1 MKATIATPAAM
12 TDTQSAFTARR
23 DVRPLLVK
31 GGIAVAAILAVALGA
46 RWWTVGRFIESTDD
60 AYVNGDITTIAPKVA
75 GFIAN
80 IAVTDN
86 QQVHAGDLLITLDSR
101 DFKAQAARAAATAAA
116 AQAEYENLVATRR
129 KQEAVVRQESAAT
142 IAAVAQAE
150 RARANHARYRE
161 LATVQYASRQRLE
174 EAVADDRAAGAGVD
188 RAAATRSAAQ
198 RELDVI
204 DTAIARAEAQLAAA
218 TADRQ
223 QADLNLSYTEIRA
236 PVDGVVANRAAQLG
250 GYVAVGGQLMSLV
263 PAKGLWIEANFKE
276 TQVAAMQPGQA
287 VHFSVDTYG
296 GREFAAHVQSLAP
309 ASGAKFSLLPVENAT
324 GNFTKIVQRVPV
336 RLIPDGDAAA
346 AGILRPGLS
355 ATVHVDTR
363 VATAV
368 TVSH

>member
-1 MKATIATPAAM
+1 MKATVASPTPM
-12 TDTQSAFTARR
+12 TDIQSDSASPRAI
-23 DVRPLLVK
+23 RPLLVK
-31 GGIAVAAILAVALGA
+31 GAVVLAVLVAVAAGT

-60 AYVNGDITTIAPKVA
+60 AYVNGDITTIAPKVS
-75 GFIAN
+75 GFVAH

-86 QQVHAGDLLITLDSR
+86 QPVHAGDLLITLDSR
-101 DFKAQAARAAATAAA
+101 DFTVQAARAAAAVAA

-129 KQEAVVRQESAAT
+129 KQEAVVRQESASTVAAT
-142 IAAVAQAE
+142 AQAD

-174 EAVADDRAAGAGVD
+174 EALADDRAAGASVD
-188 RAAATRSAAQ
+188 RAAASRTAAQ

-236 PVDGVVANRAAQLG
+236 PVDGVVANRAAREG
-250 GYVAVGGQLMSLV
+250 GYVAIGGQLMSVV
-263 PAKGLWIEANFKE
+263 PAKGLWVEANFKE
-276 TQVAAMQPGQA
+276 TQVAEMKPGQQ
-287 VHFSVDTYG
+287 VRFSIDTYG
-296 GREFAAHVQSLAP
+296 GRDFVGHVGSLAP

-346 AGILRPGLS
+346 AGVLRPGLS
-355 ATVHVDTR
+355 ATVHVNTR
-363 VATAV
+363 DI
-368 TVSH
+368 SGP